1 METYKIHT
9 NSSGDSL
16 VTRTNADGT
25 LSGGFAVEGNPIYQ
39 QYLQWLEQGNT
50 PEPAE
55 NQ

>member
-1 METYKIHT
+1 MELSYKIV
-9 NSSGDSL
+9 NGAGGQPISIKRS
-16 VTRTNADGT
+16 DGWSIPFDPDNT
-25 LSGGFAVEGNPIYQ
+25 DYQ